1 MFGNPDLNLS
11 ESCNKQQT
19 SLSLNKFQIVKVIK
33 KISSKKK
40 KKVP

>member
-19 SLSLNKFQIVKVIK
+19 SLSLNKFQIVKLTK
-33 KISSKKK
+33 KIRRKKN
-40 KKVP
+40 